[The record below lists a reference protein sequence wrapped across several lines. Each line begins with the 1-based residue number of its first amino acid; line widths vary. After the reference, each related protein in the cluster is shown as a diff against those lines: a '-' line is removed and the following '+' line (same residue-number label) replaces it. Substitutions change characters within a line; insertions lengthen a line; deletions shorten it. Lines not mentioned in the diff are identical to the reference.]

1 MLVTK
6 SPTAVTV
13 RPHADA
19 FKGTARYYKYRPA
32 YPPGVI
38 KLLASRFRLNGA
50 GRYLDLG
57 CGPGT
62 LAITLAKYFREVVA
76 LDPEVEML
84 AEGKSLARQRHISN
98 IQWVGASSYE
108 LGKLKSILRPFDFVT
123 IGTSFHWMDRAET
136 LRQLYD
142 IIKPQGGLAIVTMT
156 ELFEYSNAWQLVLI
170 DIIKKWLGNQQR
182 AGSDIYS
189 KSGLPHIQFVAE
201 SPFRVY
207 EQWECRMET
216 IHTID
221 EILGYLY
228 STSYCSKVV
237 LGPKRQG
244 FEQDVRTTLA
254 KINHGQL
261 LKRLSKVHVIL
272 VWR

>member
-38 KLLASRFRLNGA
+38 KLLVSKFKLDGS

-57 CGPGT
+57 CGTGVLTIP
-62 LAITLAKYFREVVA
+62 LAKYFREVVA
-76 LDPEVEML
+76 IDPESEML

-123 IGTSFHWMDRAET
+123 IGSLIAST
-136 LRQLYD
+136 
-142 IIKPQGGLAIVTMT
+142 V
-156 ELFEYSNAWQLVLI
+156 LVLVSLRHASI
-170 DIIKKWLGNQQR
+170 AGR
-182 AGSDIYS
+182 AVG
-189 KSGLPHIQFVAE
+189 
-201 SPFRVY
+201 
-207 EQWECRMET
+207 
-216 IHTID
+216 
-221 EILGYLY
+221 ILYILLATVLCCFAVQKAIERY
-228 STSYCSKVV
+228 QDTST
-237 LGPKRQG
+237 L
-244 FEQDVRTTLA
+244 
-254 KINHGQL
+254 
-261 LKRLSKVHVIL
+261 
-272 VWR
+272 